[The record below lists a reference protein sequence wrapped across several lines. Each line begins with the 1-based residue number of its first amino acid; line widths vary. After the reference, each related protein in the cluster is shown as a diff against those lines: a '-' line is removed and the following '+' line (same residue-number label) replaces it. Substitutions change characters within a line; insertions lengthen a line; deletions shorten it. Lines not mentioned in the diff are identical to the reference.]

1 MYSDLNQLK
10 INIHEKENEIV
21 TLRNQY
27 FRLIEDY
34 KVQQKEKQ
42 KIIDALS
49 EEDSKKMKIQLQLRN
64 RILEAEK
71 NFER

>member
-34 KVQQKEKQ
+34 KVQ
-42 KIIDALS
+42 
-49 EEDSKKMKIQLQLRN
+49 
-64 RILEAEK
+64 
-71 NFER
+71 

>member
-49 EEDSKKMKIQLQLRN
+49 EEDSKKMKI
-64 RILEAEK
+64 
-71 NFER
+71 